1 MSSEE
6 NNSGVGSNSTSTT
19 TANVKS
25 GNAEI
30 GNVKTGNTEI
40 GRMEWPFSATV
51 LEAVA
56 MLLLIL
62 LFANTKMG
70 KDVVRGIEQR
80 KRVSIT
86 VLCVPMKLSIL
97 KWLHYNEG
105 PHFDLIAFQNALPPP

>member
-56 MLLLIL
+56 MFLLML

-70 KDVVRGIEQR
+70 KDVV
-80 KRVSIT
+80 
-86 VLCVPMKLSIL
+86 
-97 KWLHYNEG
+97 
-105 PHFDLIAFQNALPPP
+105 

>member
-56 MLLLIL
+56 MFLLVIETLFLCSIPRTTSFPIFV
-62 LFANTKMG
+62 FANNN
-70 KDVVRGIEQR
+70 I
-80 KRVSIT
+80 
-86 VLCVPMKLSIL
+86 KLRC
-97 KWLHYNEG
+97 YVC
-105 PHFDLIAFQNALPPP
+105 P